1 MIVIIDYG
9 MGNLRSVSK
18 ALDHLGTPNRITED
32 PATVAGAEKLILP
45 GVGAFGDAMAELDRR
60 GLTEPI
66 KQRAATGTPL
76 LGICLGMQLIME
88 TSEESPGV
96 AGLGLVEGTV
106 ARFRTSELKVPHMG
120 WNTVRRCRSAPL
132 FEGIEDDSWFYFVHS
147 YCVQPT
153 SNAWDAV
160 AGVTEYGGEFASVLW
175 RDNVMATQFHPEK
188 SQAVGLRMLG
198 NFTQVLAPTPL

>member
-18 ALDHLGTPNRITED
+18 ALDHLGAPNQISED
-32 PATVAGAEKLILP
+32 PAMVAEAEKLILP

-66 KQRAATGTPL
+66 KERAAAGAPL

-106 ARFRTSELKVPHMG
+106 ARFRPPDLKVPHMG
-120 WNTVRRCRSAPL
+120 WNTVRRRRSAPL
-132 FEGIEDDSWFYFVHS
+132 FEGIEDDAWFYFVHS
-147 YCVQPT
+147 YYVQPAP
-153 SNAWDAV
+153 SAWDAV
-160 AGVTEYGGEFASVLW
+160 AGVTNYGGEFASVLW

-198 NFTQVLAPTPL
+198 NFTQVPAPTPL